1 METRLRK
8 PGDDLIVFAAGREL
22 AEACWL
28 PNENGVYLSRF
39 RPIDLFDSQD
49 QLAFAD
55 FIGFNAG
62 RIICEDT
69 GWPATQTFDLSTRT
83 VAACAATDAYS
94 ARAPITGTGYTNK
107 TQSEPASTAAT
118 LGQKAWSV
126 LSWATGA
133 ATDWTNPCT
142 IVVSDGTV
150 LYTAWNLVPGGAA
163 QVMNAANTTLNV
175 TPTYLPTN
183 PP

>member
-1 METRLRK
+1 MS
-8 PGDDLIVFAAGREL
+8 DLIMFAKAREL
-22 AEACWL
+22 AEGCWL
-28 PNENGVYLSRF
+28 PNEHGVYLSRF

-55 FIGFNAG
+55 FLGFNAG

-69 GWPATQTFDLSTRT
+69 GWPATQTFDLSTKA
-83 VAACAATDAYS
+83 VSAFAATDAYS
-94 ARAPITGTGYTNK
+94 ARAAITGTGYTQK
-107 TQSEPASTAAT
+107 TQAEPAATAAT
-118 LGQKAWSV
+118 LGQKAWTV

-133 ATDWTNPCT
+133 AADWQNPSS

-150 LYTAWNLVPGGAA
+150 LYCAWNLVPGGAA
-163 QVMNAANTTLNV
+163 QAMNAANTTINV